1 MPENERQR
9 VGPRFIIGESTTLRR
24 LARDDLPHIRSWLD
38 DPETRALIGATAPMT
53 EEDAGKWFERVDS
66 DPSRIWY
73 VIVADSDDRVIGEAG
88 LLRLSP
94 EWRTTDMTVIVG
106 KKEERGKGHG
116 SEAGRLLLD
125 FAFNYLGLHRVAI
138 GVVGFNEA
146 ALSFWK
152 KLGFREEGVQRD
164 GYFRDGAFH
173 DFVMMS
179 ILEDEWRE
187 RYGGAGAP

>member
-1 MPENERQR
+1 MTDDRR
-9 VGPRFIIGESTTLRR
+9 RIGPRFIMGNGITLRR
-24 LARDDLPHIRSWLD
+24 LERGDLTQIREWLC
-38 DPETRALIGATAPMT
+38 DPELRVLIGATGAMS
-53 EEDAGKWFERVDS
+53 EDDAENWFARVDA

-73 VIVADSDDRVIGEAG
+73 VIVTDDDRVIGEAG
-88 LLRLSP
+88 LLRLVP

-106 KKEERGKGHG
+106 EKDQRGKGFG

-125 FAFNYLGLHRVAI
+125 LAFNYLGLHRVAI

-164 GYFRDGAFH
+164 GYFHDGTFH
-173 DFVMMS
+173 DFVMMC

-187 RYGGAGAP
+187 YAGAAGAE